1 MTSSFKALELVQES
15 IADLDLQLLRRKLRV
30 TQSPCNSNV
39 TVENRQLKA
48 FCSND
53 YLGLANHPDLV
64 AAWSQGGQ
72 QYGVGSGA
80 SHLISGHSAAHEL
93 LEIKLTSFQ
102 KKHIQNARALFFST
116 GYLTNLAVI
125 TGLAGLTER
134 GDLSIYSAKLNHAS
148 LIDGV
153 RLAVAQMNATVN
165 LFDHTQLNSLTDTLT
180 KDTKSLK
187 LIVTDGVFSMDG
199 DLAPVKALLQIAEQY
214 DALLIVDDAHGFG
227 VLGKQGH
234 GILEQEDIQSDRI
247 IYIGTLGKA
256 AGVSGAFVCA
266 QDSFIEWL
274 VQKGRPYVYS
284 TATPPAI
291 AHTLLKSLEII
302 DSAEGIE
309 RRAQLNQLIKI
320 WQDEMI
326 FSEWEKVS
334 SCTPIQPVILGS
346 NASALMAAKLLDE
359 AGYWIPAIRPPT
371 VAPGSAR
378 LRITFSANHSA
389 DDLRKLIATLKGI
402 EQEVYQKAM
411 NE

>member
-1 MTSSFKALELVQES
+1 MTSSFKALKLAQEH
-15 IADLDLQLLRRKLRV
+15 IADLDLQLLKRTLRV
-30 TQSPCNSNV
+30 TQSPCDTKV
-39 TVENRQLKA
+39 TIGDKQLRA

-64 AAWSQGGQ
+64 NALADGGKK
-72 QYGVGSGA
+72 YGVGSGA

-93 LEIKLTSFQ
+93 LEKKLASFQ
-102 KKHIQNARALFFST
+102 EKHVPKARALFFST
-116 GYLTNLAVI
+116 GYLTNLATI
-125 TGLAGLTER
+125 TGLARLAQR

-153 RLAVAQMNATVN
+153 RLAAAQMDATVN
-165 LFDHTQLNSLTDTLT
+165 LFDHMQLTSLTDALK

-199 DLAPVKALLQIAEQY
+199 DLAPVKELLQIAEQH
-214 DALLIVDDAHGFG
+214 DALLLVDDAHGFG

-234 GILEQEDIQSDRI
+234 GILEQENIQSDRI

-274 VQKGRPYVYS
+274 VQKGRPYIYS

-302 DSAEGIE
+302 ESDEGAK
-309 RRAQLNQLIKI
+309 RRGQLNQLIKI
-320 WQDEMI
+320 WQDEMT
-326 FSEWEKVS
+326 FSEWKKVS
-334 SCTPIQPVILGS
+334 SCTPIQPIILGS

-389 DDLRKLIATLKGI
+389 DDLRQLIATIKKI
-402 EQEVYQKAM
+402 EQEVHQKAM
-411 NE
+411 HD